1 MSNRTRPTA
10 NARAPNSPLPMNIA
24 RGGCVAFTLP
34 ASDSCRVAG
43 RALER
48 EQAGR
53 RGEVE
58 IQGED
63 RVA

>member
-1 MSNRTRPTA
+1 
-10 NARAPNSPLPMNIA
+10 MNIA
-24 RGGCVAFTLP
+24 RGGCVVFTLP
-34 ASDSCRVAG
+34 AADSCCVAG